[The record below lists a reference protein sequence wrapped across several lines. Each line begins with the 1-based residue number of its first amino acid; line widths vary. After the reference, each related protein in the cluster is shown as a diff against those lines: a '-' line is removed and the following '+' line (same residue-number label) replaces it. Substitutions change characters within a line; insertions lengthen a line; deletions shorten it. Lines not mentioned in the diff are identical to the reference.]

1 MTEVQ
6 SRLVAAALMCSEMGL
21 LALCYSFFWR
31 ADEPW
36 YKGAQLA
43 AHMGIWLPS
52 RLPGRLCSF

>member
-1 MTEVQ
+1 MQ